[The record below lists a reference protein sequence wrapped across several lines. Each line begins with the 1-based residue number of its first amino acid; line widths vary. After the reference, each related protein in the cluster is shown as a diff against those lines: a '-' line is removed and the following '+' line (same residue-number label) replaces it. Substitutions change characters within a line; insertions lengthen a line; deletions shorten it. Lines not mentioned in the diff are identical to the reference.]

1 MYRTGCVSRIRDRTC
16 GSSAV
21 TAGDA
26 LRASAFTRR
35 QGRWSGRVS
44 SATEMWRARL

>member
-1 MYRTGCVSRIRDRTC
+1 MRLMV
-16 GSSAV
+16 V
-21 TAGDA
+21 PVGDA

-44 SATEMWRARL
+44 SATEMWRV